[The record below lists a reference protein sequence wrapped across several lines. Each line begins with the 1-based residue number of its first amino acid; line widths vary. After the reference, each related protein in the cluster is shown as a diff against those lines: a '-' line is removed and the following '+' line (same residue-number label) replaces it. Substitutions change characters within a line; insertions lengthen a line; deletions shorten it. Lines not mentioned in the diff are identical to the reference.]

1 MKVTDPAQSSKGG
14 FVLLQENPSAE
25 HLLDLAGRLD
35 CCLRLHRREPALIL
49 AEALLETLC
58 DQHRALHAFR
68 PRWDAVVE
76 HLDDLAVNLIT
87 DVGLIVGDLRHGSRW
102 PETRFRREVAE
113 FLEAEPAIW
122 ARWPTAWKSAPHT
135 S

>member
-1 MKVTDPAQSSKGG
+1 
-14 FVLLQENPSAE
+14 VLLQEDPSAE
-25 HLLDLAGRLD
+25 RLLDLAGRLD

-58 DQHRALHAFR
+58 DHHRALHGLS
-68 PRWDAVVE
+68 PRWSDAVVE

-87 DVGLIVGDLRHGSRW
+87 ETGLIVGDLRHGSRW

-113 FLEAEPAIW
+113 FLEAEAAIW
-122 ARWPTAWKSAPHT
+122 ARRPTAWKSAPHT